1 MTATDT
7 ATAPNKWATR
17 IDALL
22 RKAESTDNEH
32 EAQTYAAKAAEL
44 IVMYGIE
51 QAEIDQ
57 LRADSGQQRGK
68 IIQHTMWFGGTY
80 AMGTMLG
87 AFYVI
92 QALSDGAIVC
102 MKSHNKQYDYMR
114 VSKAEDG
121 SYDKRRGY
129 YLFLHGY
136 ESDIEQALL
145 LISSISIQAT
155 RAMANWWSSKTPFER
170 SMEKRYGTSDAM
182 RKRSYI
188 EGYFSGAASKIRE
201 ARRETIQEAE
211 EATSGTELV
220 LVERRDQVRAWM
232 AEENIRIGGKARGSA
247 ADGSAYRAGS
257 AQGRRADVGQ
267 PRFAGSS
274 RAIGR

>member
-7 ATAPNKWATR
+7 TTTAPNKWATR

-68 IIQHTMWFGGTY
+68 IIRHTMWFGGTY
-80 AMGTMLG
+80 SMGTMLG

-92 QALSDGAIVC
+92 QALSDDAIVC

-129 YLFLHGY
+129 YLFLYGY

-155 RAMANWWSSKTPFER
+155 RAMANWWSSKTPYER
-170 SMEKRYGTSDAM
+170 AVEKQYGVSDAM

-201 ARRETIQEAE
+201 ARREAVS

-220 LVERRDQVRAWM
+220 LVKRRDQVRAWM
-232 AEENIRIGGKARGSA
+232 AEENIRVGGKSRGSA
-247 ADGSAYRAGS
+247 VDGSAYRAGS
-257 AQGRRADVGQ
+257 VQGRRANIGQ
-267 PRFAGSS
+267 PRSGGSS
-274 RAIGR
+274 RAIGY